1 MRGEAQTIPCN
12 VDAEKFV
19 LGSILLDEVV
29 VASAMA
35 ALSPDDFSLEKHRR
49 IYRRMCDLY
58 GREEKLDVVTLHNEL
73 MQHGESK
80 QVDGLSYLVT
90 LTDGIPLVPNIDSY
104 IRILKEKSTQRKILL
119 ACQNLANRV
128 ELGDTSVEIL
138 ETAQEIFTRLA
149 AGGSK
154 LRRVTDLPSI
164 STYTKAQEIS
174 YLRRPELP
182 CGAVV
187 ALTGDSGSG
196 KSSLATAWGR
206 DIEVPV
212 LFLDRENPLSVVRDR
227 LERLG
232 WAADDPRLRFWGGWC
247 EIEAPMPDD
256 PAVMEWVALCE
267 RKPLVVL
274 DSLSAFFG
282 AADQN
287 DASFMRTFLHRC
299 RRLADRGATVVI
311 IHHSGKGES
320 SQDYRGSSDFKASVD
335 LAFHVTNVGS
345 GDGTLGRMLVRPFK
359 TRIHVEGTLSYD
371 YAGGKFIR
379 GEQSAARQTLSEE
392 LSSILRL
399 NPGVTAV
406 KFDDLVKARGL
417 GRDPARV
424 FLQDGV
430 LSGAIRRESG
440 PKNIKRYYLAQTQ
453 PDGADLC
460 TE

>member
-1 MRGEAQTIPCN
+1 
-12 VDAEKFV
+12 
-19 LGSILLDEVV
+19 
-29 VASAMA
+29 
-35 ALSPDDFSLEKHRR
+35 
-49 IYRRMCDLY
+49 
-58 GREEKLDVVTLHNEL
+58 
-73 MQHGESK
+73 
-80 QVDGLSYLVT
+80 
-90 LTDGIPLVPNIDSY
+90 
-104 IRILKEKSTQRKILL
+104 
-119 ACQNLANRV
+119 
-128 ELGDTSVEIL
+128 
-138 ETAQEIFTRLA
+138 
-149 AGGSK
+149 
-154 LRRVTDLPSI
+154 
-164 STYTKAQEIS
+164 
-174 YLRRPELP
+174 
-182 CGAVV
+182 
-187 ALTGDSGSG
+187 
-196 KSSLATAWGR
+196 
-206 DIEVPV
+206 
-212 LFLDRENPLSVVRDR
+212 
-227 LERLG
+227 
-232 WAADDPRLRFWGGWC
+232 
-247 EIEAPMPDD
+247 MPDD